1 MHYFHSPSYRSN
13 FTRRIF
19 NTCPICAG
27 ISLHE
32 YKQANLPTLTICP
45 THRHAFTN
53 LKIAKYQQEDLE
65 RAALQESNELDKIL
79 DPAKNLKRKQKILEI
94 KQQLNKEVA

>member
-13 FTRRIF
+13 FSRQIF

-32 YKQANLPTLTICP
+32 YKQAALPTLTICS
-45 THRHAFTN
+45 THRHAMTN
-53 LKIAKYQQEDLE
+53 LKIAKVKQEEQARIDQRE
-65 RAALQESNELDKIL
+65 ANDLDKIL
-79 DPAKNLKRKQKILEI
+79 DPEKNLKRKQKLQEI
-94 KQQLNKEVA
+94 KQQLIKEVA